1 MCLWSRMLHLKD
13 HQPDITLSAGR
24 PKSSCK
30 RRHNHIWCLSGGC
43 PAGCIL
49 PFPSP
54 AVKPGFLVN
63 RFRKST
69 PQSWQLK
76 MGRKKKGARR
86 KGSDLLRQLC
96 GLRPL
101 SDWTSLSHGWKFGPA
116 SPDLRSWEVE
126 LFRFFQESQNQP
138 GTAIPIR
145 SRPVTPLH
153 QPTNTSSSGLTAPQH
168 HQQQCRLKEW
178 SI

>member
-43 PAGCIL
+43 PAGCTL

-54 AVKPGFLVN
+54 RGET
-63 RFRKST
+63 RFFGEPLQKIDTSKLAA
-69 PQSWQLK
+69 QNGK
-76 MGRKKKGARR
+76 KKKGARR

-101 SDWTSLSHGWKFGPA
+101 SDWTSLSHGWKFGPSLA
-116 SPDLRSWEVE
+116 RLAKLGSGTLPVLPREPEPTRHRYSNQISPSHP
-126 LFRFFQESQNQP
+126 S
-138 GTAIPIR
+138 T
-145 SRPVTPLH
+145 
-153 QPTNTSSSGLTAPQH
+153 PTNQHLFIGSHSTATSINSSAG
-168 HQQQCRLKEW
+168 
-178 SI
+178 